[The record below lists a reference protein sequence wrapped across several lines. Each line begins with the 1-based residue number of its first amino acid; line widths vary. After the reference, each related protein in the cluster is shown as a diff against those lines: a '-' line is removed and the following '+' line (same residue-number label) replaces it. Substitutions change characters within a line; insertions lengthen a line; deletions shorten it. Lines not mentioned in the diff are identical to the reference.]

1 MILRTRVI
9 TILHE
14 YPGTLFRIS
23 YYSYYTYYTGMRYH
37 AKKISY

>member
-1 MILRTRVI
+1 VRVL

-23 YYSYYTYYTGMRYH
+23 YYFYYTGMRYH
-37 AKKISY
+37 A